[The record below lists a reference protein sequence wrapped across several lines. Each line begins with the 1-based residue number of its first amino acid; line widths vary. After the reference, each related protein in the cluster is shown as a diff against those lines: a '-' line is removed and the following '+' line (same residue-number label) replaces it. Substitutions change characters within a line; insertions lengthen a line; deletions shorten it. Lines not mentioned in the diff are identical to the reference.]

1 MLEKNGYRLVDA
13 HEHTFEKDGIHYS
26 YAQIEDLEP
35 FAGIRLSEIATLSA
49 GDFCFKLLSLQQ
61 YLRVYTA
68 SAKDGYRTQVREKKD
83 AEKIIFIKDFLEK
96 EGAEV
101 VPPKQPAD
109 EMEVRR
115 V

>member
-1 MLEKNGYRLVDA
+1 M
-13 HEHTFEKDGIHYS
+13 
-26 YAQIEDLEP
+26 
-35 FAGIRLSEIATLSA
+35 
-49 GDFCFKLLSLQQ
+49 
-61 YLRVYTA
+61 
-68 SAKDGYRTQVREKKD
+68 EKKD

-101 VPPKQPAD
+101 FPPKQPAD